1 MLIKVNAN
9 HNDYLVNT
17 DHILFIRKMEEL
29 DPANSEIMMSNGHS
43 LVVEEELS
51 NIHLAIQKPKKIYHT
66 VDRLPPDL
74 PPPDYGVPYI
84 KKK

>member
-1 MLIKVNAN
+1 MLIKVHAN

-51 NIHLAIQKPKKIYHT
+51 NIHRAIQKPKKIYHT
-66 VDRLPPDL
+66 IDRLPNTL
-74 PPPDYGVPYI
+74 Y
-84 KKK
+84 KKLDKGEFEE